1 MLLNALRPHG
11 GPHSLRLFCRCNWPT
26 LRCLLF
32 DLFDLFHNVQ
42 GQARCG
48 RATVKLGELRKL
60 IRKVLQRF
68 LSAFHSRDPSP
79 SQLVLARQRQKA
91 HGGGHQRATLR
102 SIERKCKVH
111 FVSLRVTSNL
121 CFFKYFSFLWRLQR
135 LLDVLRGTHHVHHL
149 RCFVQRMAAM
159 PRGCQR
165 CAACPP
171 RTSAG
176 RPLQTQRASRP
187 SPQFQKASL
196 HPLIDLRPT
205 LVYHI

>member
-68 LSAFHSRDPSP
+68 LSAFHGRDPSP

-111 FVSLRVTSNL
+111 FVSLRFTSNL
-121 CFFKYFSFLWRLQR
+121 CFFKYFKALFSGASSAFWTCFGAPTMFIT
-135 LLDVLRGTHHVHHL
+135 LDASSKGWPPCRGDASAVQLVHHEL
-149 RCFVQRMAAM
+149 RRDAHCRHKELRAHLLNCKRS
-159 PRGCQR
+159 PYI
-165 CAACPP
+165 
-171 RTSAG
+171 
-176 RPLQTQRASRP
+176 PL
-187 SPQFQKASL
+187 
-196 HPLIDLRPT
+196 
-205 LVYHI
+205 